1 MTTRYQFQENLLVGA
16 SPSRGGKGSP
26 RLATGD
32 GVIARKT
39 HPLGPRPPRPNLPL
53 EREGTRFWFFTGI
66 VTFLFSMASFIFA
79 SPAFALNVLAT
90 TPEWGALAT
99 EIGGDKVSVYVATT
113 AFQDVHQIEAKP
125 SLVARARNADLII
138 ATGAD
143 LEVGWLPVL
152 QRESANRK
160 IQDGSPG
167 YFEATRGLNLLDV
180 PTNIDRSMG
189 DVHALGNPH
198 VHLDPR
204 NLQKIANAL
213 AQRFGEIDRANKAIF
228 DARNQSFQQRITDA
242 IKRWESLAAPL
253 RGLPVVVHHQDQKYL
268 LHWLGM
274 KEVAALESKPGI
286 PPSTGH
292 LSDLLQTLQ
301 REPAKLIL
309 RGGYNDPKPSNW
321 LAQRSKIPIVTLPFT
336 VGGSNEAKD
345 LFGLFDDT
353 IAKLLAGIKQ

>member
-1 MTTRYQFQENLLVGA
+1 MQALSSDKRDTSRGDS
-16 SPSRGGKGSP
+16 SPSRGGKG
-26 RLATGD
+26 GD
-32 GVIARKT
+32 GSIVNGGKT
-39 HPLGPRPPRPNLPL
+39 HPHPNLPL
-53 EREGTRFWFFTGI
+53 EGEGAAIKFRFDLTVKLVCLLAI
-66 VTFLFSMASFIFA
+66 FLFARTSFA
-79 SPAFALNVLAT
+79 AVNVLAT
-90 TPEWGALAT
+90 TPEWSALAT

-125 SLVARARNADLII
+125 SLVARARNADLVI
-138 ATGAD
+138 ANGAD
-143 LEVGWLPVL
+143 LEAGWIPIL
-152 QRESANRK
+152 QRESGNRK
-160 IQDGSPG
+160 IQEGSQG

-180 PTNIDRSMG
+180 PTSVDRSMG

-204 NLQKIANAL
+204 NLLKVAAAL
-213 AQRFGEIDRANKAIF
+213 TQRLGEIDSVNKATF
-228 DARNQSFQQRITDA
+228 EARNQSFQQRMVEA
-242 IKRWESLAAPL
+242 IKRWEILAAPL
-253 RGLPVVVHHQDQKYL
+253 KGIPVVVHHQDQKYL

-292 LSDLLQTLQ
+292 LSDLLQSLQ

-336 VGGSNEAKD
+336 VGGSKDAKD

>member
-16 SPSRGGKGSP
+16 SPSRGGTG
-26 RLATGD
+26 GD
-32 GVIARKT
+32 GSFVRDRKT
-39 HPLGPRPPRPNLPL
+39 HPHPNLPL
-53 EREGTRFWFFTGI
+53 EGEGAATKFRIDLTVKLFCLLVI
-66 VTFLFSMASFIFA
+66 FLFARTSFA
-79 SPAFALNVLAT
+79 ALNVLAT

-160 IQDGSPG
+160 IQGGSPG

-228 DARNQSFQQRITDA
+228 DARNQSFQQRMVEA

-253 RGLPVVVHHQDQKYL
+253 RGQPVVVHHQDQKYL

-353 IAKLLAGIKQ
+353 IVKLLAGIKQ